1 MTQHSKSVSRKP
13 AGASED
19 ASGII
24 RAAMPIHL
32 STSPADPV
40 ATQTLAVLPA
50 FNEGASIQGVIVAV
64 QQQGIRDVLVVSD
77 SSTDDTVARARAAGA
92 EVMELPLR
100 CGAWLA
106 TQAGLRWAQ
115 RKGYRY
121 VCTLDADGQHQP
133 EHLPA
138 MLTAA
143 RQDGVDMVIGV
154 YPERLSWA
162 RRGATRWFRVLTG
175 LKLEDV
181 TSGMRIYG
189 QRAIE
194 QAASA
199 QASLLDYQDLGVL
212 LLLRRAG
219 LGIAEVPAPM
229 HPRGVGKSHVFSSWW
244 KVGGYLLQTTVLC
257 LAWPMLK
264 QRATSGRP

>member
-1 MTQHSKSVSRKP
+1 MHNHS
-13 AGASED
+13 
-19 ASGII
+19 
-24 RAAMPIHL
+24 

-40 ATQTLAVLPA
+40 AAQTLAVLPA

-77 SSTDDTVARARAAGA
+77 MSTDDTVARARAAGA
-92 EVMELPLR
+92 TVMELPLR

-115 RKGYRY
+115 RQGYRY

-138 MLTAA
+138 MLAVA
-143 RQDGVDMVIGV
+143 RGDRVDMVIGI

-162 RRGATRWFRVLTG
+162 RRSATRWFRILTG
-175 LKLEDV
+175 LKLEDI

-189 QRAIE
+189 PRAID

-199 QASLLDYQDLGVL
+199 EASLLDYQDLGVL
-212 LLLRRAG
+212 LLMRRAG
-219 LGIAEVPAPM
+219 LVIAEVPAPM

-257 LAWPMLK
+257 LAWPVLK
-264 QRATSGRP
+264 QRAAGSRP